1 MREII
6 DLGLREI
13 MELEKTLA
21 NTKEMN
27 DPRPHTTLQNIGKY
41 QLNPSQPENRKK
53 QKNSNTVIGIGN
65 WKLQVELGL
74 NGIIYYD

>member
-1 MREII
+1 M
-6 DLGLREI
+6 REI

-53 QKNSNTVIGIGN
+53 NKKTVTKSLELEIGN
-65 WKLQVELGL
+65 CKW
-74 NGIIYYD
+74 NWD

>member
-41 QLNPSQPENRKK
+41 QLNPSQPENREK
-53 QKNSNTVIGIGN
+53 QKNSNKVIGIGN

>member
-1 MREII
+1 MIEII
-6 DLGLREI
+6 YLGLREI

-53 QKNSNTVIGIGN
+53 TKKQ
-65 WKLQVELGL
+65 
-74 NGIIYYD
+74 